1 MARQMRILFQSALY
15 HVSSRGNLRRR
26 ALFDDQDRRKF
37 LEILSH
43 RKEKYSY
50 LKIIA
55 LKNNP
60 LK

>member
-1 MARQMRILFQSALY
+1 
-15 HVSSRGNLRRR
+15 
-26 ALFDDQDRRKF
+26 LFDDQDRRKF